1 MPAPPYIPT
10 PRTTDASYLST
21 GLERLG
27 EMSPEK
33 SFVNPQQGR
42 DLITQIRSTRHSAS
56 SNQKTPRNVTR
67 DALRLLPNGNQGKSE
82 FTPLMKSGV
91 KNNMARRL
99 SARRTG
105 GIETPAYLRNGYVEG
120 KTPGLPKLEDYN
132 NNYSHLQSENTSS
145 SAGNGGNNDYTPMP
159 KMISSSARST
169 PLAQL
174 PRQDIGGAV
183 VNDGN
188 VMTLREQENIIN
200 KIEKENF
207 GLKMKIIFLESALS
221 KRGAEFNQAALK
233 ENTDL
238 KVNRVTMQR
247 ELHKLKKNIAQ
258 AERDAETYRLQLEE
272 YRERIRRKHVDETVR
287 VELENLRT
295 ELKSREKE
303 MASFEEKQQLRE
315 SEKDAELRRLRDEI
329 EDLQAE
335 IRDKDRE
342 IDSRDD
348 ELDQMKVNASKDSN
362 ASAELEDELETVKQ
376 QKRRAE
382 ENLAELQD
390 EVANKSFTTK
400 GMSRQLE
407 EKVNKLE
414 DELEELSAR
423 HADTQRELQLKEQSE
438 KRLQERVRDLEREG
452 ASDSRHLQQ
461 QLDLA
466 QQQRATFER
475 KLLNMT
481 KQAETAERELQIKT
495 DEKDL
500 LQTRH
505 DALTT
510 ESAQLQADLAKARKS
525 IHELELSLDIER
537 QRSGQ
542 QDNVLRTQHQHELE
556 QLNEQ
561 IDSLHR
567 DLNSKKNEHDAD
579 IEEFEAKR
587 KSLESAVARAEEK
600 ANGLQRTVDKL
611 QEAQGTLSGREMML
625 QEAVESEKQRH
636 QQEEKVLSKQI
647 EELNDDLAAKRLAAE
662 SNRTELNN
670 AKEELRI
677 SIREQAALKE
687 KVAELEE
694 EIEVLQADIEQEHEL
709 VEQFQK
715 KSNDNADA
723 QVIKL
728 KREKQGLQES
738 LATAQ
743 MELQDVRRELQAAEA
758 DREELESKLVKAQK
772 SADDTFNVDSEKRE
786 LSRAKQK
793 LEKEVERLKS
803 ERDSLQASNDAL
815 EDEINREVERAA
827 AEEDRLNSELDRLRY
842 KQVSGT
848 ESRERDLRAA
858 KNKAERLESR
868 VKELEDML
876 ENQSRAFDGPA
887 GDLSGLQ
894 NDLEH
899 ARRREAVA
907 IKKESEL
914 KAANR
919 DLKMKVNDLER
930 ELHEA
935 RLSQLKSRS
944 PSASPPNQKE
954 LAQLRQQLVEARAEI
969 KELKLQTGFDDLSV
983 HLAVRESEVKE
994 MKRQLMRMR
1003 EERKAANDK
1012 ADAAESELEILQTRY
1027 ENMLEKMSSG
1037 KHNTDDIRR
1046 KEIKGL
1052 IKEITWL
1059 KAKCRREERLRKDI
1073 AFSKKYLEQGEA
1085 MRMQCNQIDL
1095 RILREMGVE
1104 IDKAKYQTRLKPIQK
1119 FRAGVFAVIAAI
1131 RMSDMEEQWRD
1142 VKKLGDELQSLRT
1155 TKQPPAVGQAR
1166 FHGEMV
1172 LAPSSPVLYPQS
1184 SSPAPAQPQQQ
1195 LKKRRLFQPFV
1206 SEPTAKKTKLVGG
1219 FEVDIDEAA
1228 DEGSDDGNRATN
1240 GDEAG
1245 HDGNLN
1251 LSLPP
1256 LPPVDLDEIDQPPP
1270 TLPDRPPSPEVPSFS
1285 RPLLRRRAARTI
1297 SLETSSGEVIDIPIR
1312 TKADAQS
1319 YEAIIAERSKTKEG
1333 RAKKAYYG
1341 IEIHKLIDEA
1351 RLQRVI
1357 DENEREAQ
1365 RQKASEPPRQ
1375 SSSGQAASVKARTS
1389 AHLLWTEKY
1398 RARKFTELVGDE
1410 RTHRQVLRW
1419 LKAWDPI
1426 VFPASCRRTKTRTRI
1441 YQDDKNSSSSS
1452 SNNRSDDKDGNNNTH
1467 HRKIL
1472 LLTGP
1477 PGLGKTTLAHVCAR
1491 QAGYEV
1497 LEINASDDRSRDVV
1511 RGRIKDALGTETVRG
1526 IQEPGKERKIG
1537 RPVCVVVDE
1546 VDGVVTGSGGSGEGG
1561 FMKALIDLVQL
1572 DQRNL
1577 AYQQQHQHSHQTDVA
1592 GRKKKKGDRFRML
1605 RPLILVCND
1614 VYAPSL
1620 RPLRTSGLAEIVH
1633 VRKPAL
1639 EKVVSRLKNVFEQEH
1654 IPCDTDAVRR
1664 ICASAWGLGSRSS
1677 STGGAGEG
1685 DIRGIL
1691 VNAEWIAHK
1700 FRARHASD
1708 HRPRLTRQWVD
1719 SHLAEASSSGATSAS
1734 TTSAKGLG
1742 RGGVREVIDRIFIDG
1757 AGLPNLS
1764 ASTRLL
1770 SADEARLVAES
1781 KSTTSIGISDLRKRA
1796 AIAHLR
1802 EMIDQCGE
1810 YDRVM
1815 TDCFAAYP
1823 LQVYQDDVRLTKPNM
1838 GYDWLHFH
1846 DMMSSRV
1853 YGAHDWELLPYLN
1866 TGACGFHDLFASK
1879 HGGEDEEEAE
1889 GSGHH
1894 PFAGVRADFAANEAE
1909 KANRTMLAELQD
1921 RFQAKLLR
1929 MFSSLDNIATELVP
1943 HVVGRMMAPDIK
1955 PVVVGGSSG
1964 GSTGGGSVASVRK
1977 ESEKKCVRTCVKVMN
1992 ALDVRFEKVKVEL
2005 EVGAAGV
2012 AAAGHTRGGFAYRM
2026 EPPLDML
2033 TSFHIAKDHSSSS
2046 YSSSSAPVRYA
2057 VRQVL
2062 DQELRKE
2069 KAVQAA
2075 LSRQARSTALGHEI
2089 KPTNNKNK
2097 APPAP
2102 ALSKAE
2108 QIKQQSAKVK
2118 RDFFV
2123 EEDQQQYH

>member
-1 MPAPPYIPT
+1 MPAPYIPT

-42 DLITQIRSTRHSAS
+42 DLITQMRSTRHSG
-56 SNQKTPRNVTR
+56 SNQKTPRNGSR
-67 DALRLLPNGNQGKSE
+67 DPLRLLPNGNQGKSE

-120 KTPGLPKLEDYN
+120 KTPGLPKLDDM
-132 NNYSHLQSENTSS
+132 SHLQSENTSS
-145 SAGNGGNNDYTPMP
+145 SAGNPHDYTPMP
-159 KMISSSARST
+159 KVISSSAHST

-174 PRQDIGGAV
+174 PQQDIGGV

-188 VMTLREQENIIN
+188 IMTLREQENIIN

-287 VELENLRT
+287 VELENLRS
-295 ELKSREKE
+295 ELKNREKE
-303 MASFEEKQQLRE
+303 IARFEEKQQADE
-315 SEKDAELRRLRDEI
+315 SGKDAELRRLRDEI

-335 IRDKDRE
+335 LREKDRE

-348 ELDQMKVNASKDSN
+348 ELDQMKANASRDSN

-376 QKRRAE
+376 QVAELKHDLERSRQHAAEARAEQEEAMDEKRKAE

-390 EVANKSFTTK
+390 EVANKSFTTR

-407 EKVNKLE
+407 EKVSKLE

-423 HADTQRELQLKEQSE
+423 HADAQQELQLKEQNE

-452 ASDSRHLQQ
+452 ASDSRSLQQ
-461 QLDLA
+461 QLELA

-475 KLLNMT
+475 KLLSMT
-481 KQAETAERELQIKT
+481 KQAEAAERDLQIKI

-525 IHELELSLDIER
+525 IHELELALDVER

-561 IDSLHR
+561 IDALHR
-567 DLNSKKNEHDAD
+567 DLNSQKNEHAAD

-587 KSLESAVARAEEK
+587 KSLESAIARAEEK

-694 EIEVLQADIEQEHEL
+694 EIEVLQADMEQEHEL
-709 VEQFQK
+709 VEQYQK
-715 KSNDNADA
+715 KSNENADA
-723 QVIKL
+723 QVVKL

-738 LATAQ
+738 LATTQ
-743 MELQDVRRELQAAEA
+743 TELQTVRRELQVAEA
-758 DREELESKLVKAQK
+758 EREELEGKLARAQK

-815 EDEINREVERAA
+815 EDEINREVERAG
-827 AEEDRLNSELDRLRY
+827 AEEDRLNAELDRIRL
-842 KQVSGT
+842 KQLSGT
-848 ESRERDLRAA
+848 ESRERDLRVA
-858 KNKAERLESR
+858 KNKADRLESR
-868 VKELEDML
+868 VKELEDLL
-876 ENQSRAFDGPA
+876 ENQSRALDGPV

-894 NDLEH
+894 TDLDE
-899 ARRREAVA
+899 ARKREAAA
-907 IKKESEL
+907 IKKETEL

-969 KELKLQTGFDDLSV
+969 KELKLQVSASGNNTQTGVGDLSV

-994 MKRQLMRMR
+994 MKRQLLRLR
-1003 EERKAANDK
+1003 DERKAANDK
-1012 ADAAESELEILQTRY
+1012 ADAAESELEILQSRY
-1027 ENMLEKMSSG
+1027 EHMLEKMSSG
-1037 KHNTDDIRR
+1037 KHSKDEIRS
-1046 KEIKGL
+1046 KEIKGF

-1085 MRMQCNQIDL
+1085 MRVQCNQIDL
-1095 RILREMGVE
+1095 RILREMGIE

-1131 RMSDMEEQWRD
+1131 RMSDMEEQWRG
-1142 VKKLGDELQSLRT
+1142 VKKLGDELHTQ
-1155 TKQPPAVGQAR
+1155 
-1166 FHGEMV
+1166 
-1172 LAPSSPVLYPQS
+1172 
-1184 SSPAPAQPQQQ
+1184 
-1195 LKKRRLFQPFV
+1195 
-1206 SEPTAKKTKLVGG
+1206 
-1219 FEVDIDEAA
+1219 
-1228 DEGSDDGNRATN
+1228 
-1240 GDEAG
+1240 
-1245 HDGNLN
+1245 
-1251 LSLPP
+1251 
-1256 LPPVDLDEIDQPPP
+1256 
-1270 TLPDRPPSPEVPSFS
+1270 
-1285 RPLLRRRAARTI
+1285 TI
-1297 SLETSSGEVIDIPIR
+1297 IPLETSSGEVIEIAVR
-1312 TKADAQS
+1312 SKAEAQS
-1319 YEAIIAERSKTKEG
+1319 YEAIIADRSKTKEG
-1333 RAKKAYYG
+1333 RAKRAYYG
-1341 IEIHKLIDEA
+1341 IDIHRLVDEA
-1351 RLQRVI
+1351 RLQRH
-1357 DENEREAQ
+1357 
-1365 RQKASEPPRQ
+1365 
-1375 SSSGQAASVKARTS
+1375 SSSGQAATAKAATS
-1389 AHLLWTEKY
+1389 KNNNNNNAHLLWTEKY

-1426 VFPASCRRTKTRTRI
+1426 VFPASCRRAKTTSTRI
-1441 YQDDKNSSSSS
+1441 YHDDKSGNSSNGKGDA
-1452 SNNRSDDKDGNNNTH
+1452 NNS
-1467 HRKIL
+1467 HRKLL

-1546 VDGVVTGSGGSGEGG
+1546 VDGVVAGSGASGEGG
-1561 FMKALIDLVQL
+1561 FMKALVDLVQL

-1577 AYQQQHQHSHQTDVA
+1577 AYHHNHNGETEA
-1592 GRKKKKGDRFRML
+1592 RKRKKGDRFRML

-1620 RPLRTSGLAEIVH
+1620 RALRTSGLAEIVH

-1639 EKVVSRLKNVFEQEH
+1639 EKVVARLKNVFEQEH

-1677 STGGAGEG
+1677 SSSSTAGGAGEG
-1685 DIRGIL
+1685 DIRGVL

-1700 FRARHASD
+1700 FRARNASSSD
-1708 HRPRLTRQWVD
+1708 RRPRLTRNWVD
-1719 SHLAEASSSGATSAS
+1719 SHLAAASASSTSAS
-1734 TTSAKGLG
+1734 TSSAKGLG

-1764 ASTRLL
+1764 GNRL
-1770 SADEARLVAES
+1770 SADDARLVAES
-1781 KSTTSIGISDLRKRA
+1781 KSTSIGISDLRKRA

-1815 TDCFAAYP
+1815 TDCFATYP
-1823 LQVYQDDVRLTKPNM
+1823 LQVYQDDVQLTKPNK

-1846 DMMSSRV
+1846 DLMSSRV
-1853 YGAHDWELLPYLN
+1853 YSAHEWELLPYLN
-1866 TGACGFHDLFASK
+1866 TAACGFHDLFASV
-1879 HGGEDEEEAE
+1879 DC
-1889 GSGHH
+1889 
-1894 PFAGVRADFAANEAE
+1894 GVRNSSWGITDDHPGKKADFAANEAE
-1909 KANRTMLAELQD
+1909 KANRTLLAELQD
-1921 RFQAKLLR
+1921 RFQAELLR
-1929 MFSSLDNIATELVP
+1929 MFSSMDNIATELVP
-1943 HVVGRMMAPDIK
+1943 HV
-1955 PVVVGGSSG
+1955 
-1964 GSTGGGSVASVRK
+1964 
-1977 ESEKKCVRTCVKVMN
+1977 ESEKRCVRTCVKVMH
-1992 ALDVRFEKVKVEL
+1992 ALDVRFERVKVEL
-2005 EVGAAGV
+2005 EVGGGGAA
-2012 AAAGHTRGGFAYRM
+2012 AAAGHIRGGFAYRM
-2026 EPPLDML
+2026 EPPLDTL
-2033 TSFHIAKDHSSSS
+2033 TTFHLAKGAP
-2046 YSSSSAPVRYA
+2046 SAPVRYA

-2075 LSRQARSTALGHEI
+2075 LSRQARGARGARVWVSFHEGFSNAVR
-2089 KPTNNKNK
+2089 KPITLKELMEGF
-2097 APPAP
+2097 A
-2102 ALSKAE
+2102 
-2108 QIKQQSAKVK
+2108 
-2118 RDFFV
+2118 
-2123 EEDQQQYH
+2123 